1 MQLQSFEQGVERMVG
16 GVFQRA
22 FKSSVRPIHIGRKLI
37 RAIDAERTV
46 DAAGKAVAPNVFVV
60 HLNEKDRAAFGD
72 LEKPLIAELVGA
84 AEEYAKSESYLL
96 LGGVQVSLLTDAALK
111 SGRFEVKASVSAG
124 ASASAPVSAAVVPA
138 SVVVKPSAE
147 PPAVSIVPSVEIP
160 VVVPPVISVPT
171 IAPPTITPPTIAT
184 PSIPPLPSLGG
195 APSAPAAA
203 PAPVPTLK
211 ATLTMGDGSRIA
223 LRPGVISVGRSA
235 ESTIPLNDTNVSRR
249 HAELRLRGEGADA
262 VWVLVDL
269 GSTNG
274 TLINGVKVNGEQVL
288 RKNDAIVFGATK
300 ARYEVA

>member
-46 DAAGKAVAPNVFVV
+46 DAAGKAVAPNIFVV

-72 LEKPLIAELVGA
+72 LEKPLVAELVGA
-84 AEEYAKSESYLL
+84 AEEYAKSENYSL
-96 LGGVQVSLLTDAALK
+96 LGAVQVSLFTDAALK
-111 SGRFEVKASVSAG
+111 SGRFEIEASVKAGVSEP
-124 ASASAPVSAAVVPA
+124 SAPVAAKVE
-138 SVVVKPSAE
+138 PSAE
-147 PPAVSIVPSVEIP
+147 PPAASIVPSVEIP
-160 VVVPPVISVPT
+160 AVVPPVVVPPV
-171 IAPPTITPPTIAT
+171 ITPPTIAT
-184 PSIPPLPSLGG
+184 PSIPPLPTLG
-195 APSAPAAA
+195 ATPSAPAAA

-211 ATLTMGDGSRIA
+211 ATLAMGDGSRIA

>member
-72 LEKPLIAELVGA
+72 LEKPLVAELVGA
-84 AEEYAKSESYLL
+84 AEEYAKSENYSL
-96 LGGVQVSLLTDAALK
+96 LGAVQVSLLTDAALK
-111 SGRFEVKASVSAG
+111 SGRFEAKASLSAG
-124 ASASAPVSAAVVPA
+124 VSEPSAPVAVKVE
-138 SVVVKPSAE
+138 PSAE
-147 PPAVSIVPSVEIP
+147 PPAASIVPSVEIP
-160 VVVPPVISVPT
+160 AVVPPVVVPPV
-171 IAPPTITPPTIAT
+171 ITPPTIAT
-184 PSIPPLPSLGG
+184 PSIPPLPTLG
-195 APSAPAAA
+195 ATPSAPAAA

-211 ATLTMGDGSRIA
+211 ATLAMGDGSRIA

-274 TLINGVKVNGEQVL
+274 TLINGVKVNGEQIL

>member
-46 DAAGKAVAPNVFVV
+46 DAAGKAVAPNVFLV
-60 HLNEKDRAAFGD
+60 HLNQKDRAAFGD
-72 LEKPLIAELVGA
+72 LEKPLVAELVGA
-84 AEEYAKSESYLL
+84 AEEYAKSENYLL
-96 LGGVQVSLLTDAALK
+96 LGEVQVSLLTDATLK
-111 SGRFEVKASVSAG
+111 SGRFEVEASVKAG
-124 ASASAPVSAAVVPA
+124 VSEPSAPVAPA
-138 SVVVKPSAE
+138 SVVVEPSAE
-147 PPAVSIVPSVEIP
+147 PPAASIVPSVEIP
-160 VVVPPVISVPT
+160 VVVPPVVVP
-171 IAPPTITPPTIAT
+171 PVITPPTIAT

-195 APSAPAAA
+195 TPSAPAAA
-203 PAPVPTLK
+203 PAPLPTLK
-211 ATLTMGDGSRIA
+211 ATLAMGDGSRIA

>member
-37 RAIDAERTV
+37 REIDAQRTL

-60 HLNEKDRAAFGD
+60 HVNEKDRAAFGD
-72 LEKPLIAELVGA
+72 LEKPLLAELVGA
-84 AEEYAKSESYLL
+84 AEEYAKSEQYQL
-96 LGGVQVSLLTDAALK
+96 LGEVKVSLLTDAALK
-111 SGRFEVKASVSAG
+111 AGRFEVHASVSAG
-124 ASASAPVSAAVVPA
+124 ASEPAPVAAP
-138 SVVVKPSAE
+138 VVVEPSDE
-147 PPAVSIVPSVEIP
+147 PPAAGIPSVDVPVMVPP
-160 VVVPPVISVPT
+160 VVVPPVVSVPT
-171 IAPPTITPPTIAT
+171 ISPPTITPPTIAT

-195 APSAPAAA
+195 TPSTPAPAAA
-203 PAPVPTLK
+203 PMLK
-211 ATLTMGDGSRIA
+211 ATLAMADGSRIA

>member
-37 RAIDAERTV
+37 REIDAQRTL

-60 HLNEKDRAAFGD
+60 HVNEKDRAAFGD
-72 LEKPLIAELVGA
+72 LEKPLLAELVGA
-84 AEEYAKSESYLL
+84 AEEYAKSEQYQL
-96 LGGVQVSLLTDAALK
+96 LGEVKVSLFTDAALK
-111 SGRFEVKASVSAG
+111 AGRFEVHASVNAG
-124 ASASAPVSAAVVPA
+124 ASTPAPVAAP
-138 SVVVKPSAE
+138 VVVEPSDE
-147 PPAVSIVPSVEIP
+147 PPAAGIPSIEIP
-160 VVVPPVISVPT
+160 VVVPPVVVPPVVSV
-171 IAPPTITPPTIAT
+171 PTITPPTIAT

-195 APSAPAAA
+195 TPSAPAPTAA
-203 PAPVPTLK
+203 PMLK
-211 ATLTMGDGSRIA
+211 ATLAMADGSRIA
-223 LRPGVISVGRSA
+223 LRPGVVSVGRSA

>member
-1 MQLQSFEQGVERMVG
+1 MVG

-72 LEKPLIAELVGA
+72 LEKPLVAELVGA
-84 AEEYAKSESYLL
+84 AEEYAKSENYSL
-96 LGGVQVSLLTDAALK
+96 LGPVQVSLFTDTALK
-111 SGRFEVKASVSAG
+111 SGRFEVEASMKAGVSEP
-124 ASASAPVSAAVVPA
+124 SAPVAPA
-138 SVVVKPSAE
+138 SVVVEPSAE
-147 PPAVSIVPSVEIP
+147 PPAASIVPSVEIP
-160 VVVPPVISVPT
+160 VVVPPVVVP
-171 IAPPTITPPTIAT
+171 PVITPPTIAT

-195 APSAPAAA
+195 TPSAPAAA

-211 ATLTMGDGSRIA
+211 ATLAMGDGSRIA

>member
-72 LEKPLIAELVGA
+72 LEKPLVAELVGA

-96 LGGVQVSLLTDAALK
+96 LGEVQVSLLTDAALK
-111 SGRFEVKASVSAG
+111 SGRFEVEASVKAG
-124 ASASAPVSAAVVPA
+124 VSEPSAPVAPA
-138 SVVVKPSAE
+138 SVVVEPSAE
-147 PPAVSIVPSVEIP
+147 PPAASIVPSVEIP
-160 VVVPPVISVPT
+160 VVVPPVISV
-171 IAPPTITPPTIAT
+171 PTITPPTIAT

-195 APSAPAAA
+195 AP
-203 PAPVPTLK
+203 TLK
-211 ATLTMGDGSRIA
+211 ATLTMADGSRIA